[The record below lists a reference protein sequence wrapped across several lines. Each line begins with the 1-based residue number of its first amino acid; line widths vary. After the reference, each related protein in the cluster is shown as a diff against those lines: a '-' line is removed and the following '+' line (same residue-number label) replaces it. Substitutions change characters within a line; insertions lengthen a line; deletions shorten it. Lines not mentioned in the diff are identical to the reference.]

1 MAGDRIASVAMAPDY
16 MLTVWD
22 WFEEKIALHSKA
34 FGQDVY
40 SVRFSLDDER
50 RLTTCGTGH
59 IRFWKMA
66 ATFTGL
72 KLQGSIGK
80 FGKVEL
86 SDVAAF
92 VELPDGKVV
101 SGTESGSL
109 LLWEGNFIKARFVQ
123 SDGRLCHDG
132 EVTYVELDREDRRLA
147 TAGIDGY
154 IRWWSFDVI
163 DAAEVDSDQ
172 SMDFELKPMAEY
184 YLGPGKGIRS
194 VVDGGDVKG
203 TRSLYVVDTDGKMQ
217 RLQFPLYGDNDQELI
232 ERGKKVAVKAGSR
245 RRLSLVI
252 QVCITNIFS

>member
-1 MAGDRIASVAMAPDY
+1 MSPDFI
-16 MLTVWD
+16 LTVWE
-22 WFEEKIALHSKA
+22 WKQERIALHAKA

-109 LLWEGNFIKARFVQ
+109 LLWEGNFIKARFVRGE
-123 SDGRLCHDG
+123 GRLCHDG
-132 EVTYVELDREDRRLA
+132 EVTYVEFDREDKRLA
-147 TAGIDGY
+147 TAGKDGY
-154 IRWWSFDVI
+154 IRWWDFHTVDS
-163 DAAEVDSDQ
+163 AEVDADH
-172 SMDFELKPMAEY
+172 SMDFELTPLAEY
-184 YLGPGKGIRS
+184 FLGEGKGIRS
-194 VVDGGDVKG
+194 MVDGGVVGG
-203 TRSLYVVDTDGKMQ
+203 TRSFFVLDTSGSAQVV
-217 RLQFPLYGDNDQELI
+217 QFPLL
-232 ERGKKVAVKAGSR
+232 ASKAGEDTNNNANKP
-245 RRLSLVI
+245 RRLSQVI
-252 QVCITNIFS
+252 QVR